1 MKLVGADDKP
11 RSLTP
16 EEAQKKIR
24 LFNRNVLLQP
34 HLSQK
39 SGNRFKVLVVGDGWD
54 EAQGMHRKM
63 RVEPGD
69 MVIVRPG
76 SGGHVLLEGEAL
88 YEVDEDLLLGVLLK
102 AEPQPTA
109 AHLIDPN
116 TKECTREGAES
127 EADDEVSTHDWLGGT
142 DIEMRCVRCGL
153 SHDNYVAADYPKCG
167 GGGSEK

>member
-34 HLSQK
+34 HLQATSEGGILLPDESQK

-102 AEPQPTA
+102 
-109 AHLIDPN
+109 
-116 TKECTREGAES
+116 S
-127 EADDEVSTHDWLGGT
+127 E
-142 DIEMRCVRCGL
+142 
-153 SHDNYVAADYPKCG
+153 
-167 GGGSEK
+167 